1 MIAIAKLVDFTL
13 HQSIVAACGNR
24 SFLFKCVLLNA
35 KHVSVQLGQII
46 KSNDIDTH
54 DQISKFTVPHH
65 LQQAFVYNSTF
76 SDEKRCRPNFKRLQF
91 SCNAPCFSQKQI
103 LTFSNLHFFI
113 RKSPL
118 VFTSKWKGSNN
129 FYRHHQQPLE
139 LGEKCNSFEKICRWQ
154 NCNCI

>member
-103 LTFSNLHFFI
+103 LTFSNLHFFSFVKHLSFLFLDERVPTI
-113 RKSPL
+113 SIDI
-118 VFTSKWKGSNN
+118 TNN
-129 FYRHHQQPLE
+129 H
-139 LGEKCNSFEKICRWQ
+139 
-154 NCNCI
+154 